1 MSKNSDYCF
10 AALKLIEQL
19 YKDGKIR
26 IRDSHDN
33 RYVIED
39 YRALDK
45 HSKSLLIG
53 DLQFFFKI
61 KIFFDGL
68 ERALRNAR
76 TVTDCKYII
85 VRDNNIDKNN
95 F

>member
-1 MSKNSDYCF
+1 MDSNNGF
-10 AALKLIEQL
+10 AIFILIIFGIIVVSFIW
-19 YKDGKIR
+19 YAIYS
-26 IRDSHDN
+26 I
-33 RYVIED
+33 
-39 YRALDK
+39 
-45 HSKSLLIG
+45 
-53 DLQFFFKI
+53 KI

-68 ERALRNAR
+68 ERSLRNAR